1 MPTISLSTKIFKSF
15 VFYCYF
21 WRLTKISAAFYYCRL
36 FLTRIIFL
44 LTIINAEFCTDNML
58 RHFVPGDMVV
68 VRVKGETREVKK
80 EECDQMNPPKYEK
93 CTDMSN
99 LTFLNEASVLYNLSA
114 RY

>member
-1 MPTISLSTKIFKSF
+1 
-15 VFYCYF
+15 
-21 WRLTKISAAFYYCRL
+21 
-36 FLTRIIFL
+36 
-44 LTIINAEFCTDNML
+44 
-58 RHFVPGDMVV
+58 MVV

-114 RY
+114 RYGFYITFIFTFVFYENNLHRGSNLVWNFPKNYEELEIWNLSNKSLDQENHFNHQFGVEVG